1 MINNRLILIT
11 KKRGSKNS
19 LLVLQQTQLNE
30 NRTFN
35 KERITNKAIRFT

>member
-1 MINNRLILIT
+1 MINNRLILIA